1 MVQFVLQLLDGFSL
15 RVRDETILN
24 PIIVQ
29 DFSLIVVVSVLE
41 LNVPASSCTR
51 WWAIHFATS
60 CGVRWAFDKVTGGP
74 VSMLCAIAV
83 IAVPASSGCL
93 SLDPRWGF
101 APDRGDIGVSDARAF

>member
-1 MVQFVLQLLDGFSL
+1 MFQSFLQPLVGFSR
-15 RVRDETILN
+15 RVCEDTILN

-60 CGVRWAFDKVTGGP
+60 CGVRWAFDRVTGGR
-74 VSMLCAIAV
+74 VSMLCAMAV

-93 SLDPRWGF
+93 SLGVRSRPRGH
-101 APDRGDIGVSDARAF
+101 RSV